1 MESQLTGI
9 PGTPEAPPES
19 RTEDHSSSE
28 DEGGS
33 RSSNDPHRES
43 TLSHT
48 SRRIEED
55 GSGMYRMESG
65 SYTLDARQ
73 SAQSTNAN
81 NGEDTR
87 GVKSGCLYRVISR
100 FPRLHNVL
108 LSWPRTCSLILG
120 VILPLFVLIFIAVIV
135 GIVLAIVEAP
145 LEVGANNEVIATDI
159 QTYDGLMLISA
170 PLFSEQYAFLP
181 SVCLDLY
188 LRKQSPSL
196 IEQYVLDVLQSEEK
210 ALKALNMTDPFAMN
224 QSSVG
229 DYLEQCGEFA
239 QPIVDRMQTI
249 NETFFS
255 VVGNAMTF
263 NWIRCIPGAK
273 GLRTVAGMASLDMIP
288 YMRYDAQKKYFIETW
303 EKDRKRLYNIFY
315 RELIAANMSSVN
327 ASTLALQK
335 SIKEASGVDG
345 CELNAPASGS

>member
-1 MESQLTGI
+1 
-9 PGTPEAPPES
+9 
-19 RTEDHSSSE
+19 
-28 DEGGS
+28 
-33 RSSNDPHRES
+33 
-43 TLSHT
+43 
-48 SRRIEED
+48 
-55 GSGMYRMESG
+55 
-65 SYTLDARQ
+65 
-73 SAQSTNAN
+73 
-81 NGEDTR
+81 
-87 GVKSGCLYRVISR
+87 
-100 FPRLHNVL
+100 
-108 LSWPRTCSLILG
+108 
-120 VILPLFVLIFIAVIV
+120 
-135 GIVLAIVEAP
+135 
-145 LEVGANNEVIATDI
+145 
-159 QTYDGLMLISA
+159 
-170 PLFSEQYAFLP
+170 LFSEQYAFLP